1 MSDEKKQIII
11 ITAKLISL
19 NVYRNAHHFKLN
31 KMKADWSELTKIA
44 VLQQKIK
51 PVKSCDIIFT
61 FNFIDKRRRDLDNYS
76 ATIKFILDGLVNA
89 NVISDDN
96 YEIVRSITI
105 LKGKINKELVKI
117 EICEVID

>member
-1 MSDEKKQIII
+1 MKKKQIII
-11 ITAKLISL
+11 IAAKLISL
-19 NVYRNAHHFKLN
+19 NIYRNSHHFKLN

-44 VLQQKIK
+44 VLQHKIK

-61 FNFIDKRRRDLDNYS
+61 FNFMDKRRRDLDNYS

-105 LKGKINKELVKI
+105 LKGKINKEFVKI
-117 EICEVID
+117 EISEVID